1 MLFFVVLSAVDVATP
16 LSATY
21 FLRADTSGITGAR
34 PVSQWTYFYVCGDG
48 NTDCGPAE
56 PALPLGHAW
65 AADPPVAPPAAL
77 LGSYGGGTT
86 SYYFWYM
93 WRFGWVFYL
102 LGLFFDVLAFFSG
115 FVACFGRL
123 GSAVAALTSAIA
135 LFFLS
140 IAVSMMTYVSSPPS
154 PHPDPVDANR
164 PLPLPSAVFVKM
176 RDAFLA
182 DGRDATLGRYAFGF
196 SWGAWAALLLATALF
211 GVGIRRAGAS
221 AAGAGAADGVT
232 SRGRWRRTRSTR
244 SRKSYDMGSRRVKE
258 EYP

>member
-1 MLFFVVLSAVDVATP
+1 MAVTHASLGIAGLVLLAGSVVMLFFVVLSAVDVATP

-140 IAVSMMTYVSSPPS
+140 IAVSMMT
-154 PHPDPVDANR
+154 
-164 PLPLPSAVFVKM
+164 AVFVKM